1 MSKGQSLFTR
11 KSHAEL
17 PDTNLCMKPFLSVWY
32 VIEKSRTFISSYGPI
47 ESSSEKIFGW
57 SSKKKERKKERVSSY
72 FHPIFTNSSQLI
84 LLIFII

>member
-32 VIEKSRTFISSYGPI
+32 VIEKKSRTFISSHGPI

-57 SSKKKERKKERVSSY
+57 SCKKGRKKERK
-72 FHPIFTNSSQLI
+72 SQ
-84 LLIFII
+84 